1 MSREINVDVQIARA
15 AYSSRDRVFNRAT
28 VSVAD
33 ATDVTDKVFVVDALS
48 RPGTQ
53 IFLYVATPADL
64 EDLPDDVM
72 NDDGLLRVNSFVIEY
87 DRDGILD
94 EYLDR
99 VRMRIQLLLDTLK
112 VLDTP
117 QESYDF
123 TVTD

>member
-28 VSVAD
+28 VSVAS
-33 ATDVTDKVFVVDALS
+33 ATDITDKIFVVNTLYQ
-48 RPGTQ
+48 PGSQ
-53 IFLYVATPADL
+53 VFLYVATPADL
-64 EDLPDDVM
+64 SVIPEDTP
-72 NDDGLLRVNSFVIEY
+72 NIEGLLRVSSFTVDY

-94 EYLDR
+94 EYLSR
-99 VRMRIQLLLDTLK
+99 VQSRVQLLLDTLK

-123 TVTD
+123 TVVD

>member
-28 VSVAD
+28 VSVAS
-33 ATDVTDKVFVVDALS
+33 ATDITDKIFVVNTLYQ
-48 RPGTQ
+48 PGSQ
-53 IFLYVATPADL
+53 VFLYVATPADL
-64 EDLPDDVM
+64 SVIPEDTP
-72 NDDGLLRVNSFVIEY
+72 NTEGLLRVSSFMVDY

-94 EYLDR
+94 EYLSR
-99 VRMRIQLLLDTLK
+99 VQSRVQLLLDTLK

-123 TVTD
+123 TVVD